1 MNKTNLDINEF
12 STLQLSESRSNFKP
26 EAENL
31 NNNRIKINRIKEIL
45 RMMQKIIVQSD
56 LHISQK
62 HRYRESKAFRA
73 LDKMI
78 TAPEVSKFQV
88 DAADDES
95 EDFNIP
101 YNVRGK
107 QFPELNIEDY
117 SYEYN
122 QIISF
127 IENEMPS
134 LMIEDSSDSSDYS
147 PDDVNEKP
155 LKSGTYITP
164 KLKENIK
171 KNLLDY
177 EFKLKQELRTLE
189 LEVGNRFPKKSHIF
203 KFDEIK
209 PFDYKQPLSCISKVK
224 LVSSEYKSPYEGIKK
239 FVEED
244 ENLSKKLKRGSH
256 FNLSIPKW
264 IEFKDYIG
272 DNIEEND
279 EDCESYQEASGSE
292 VQFKSSLY

>member
-1 MNKTNLDINEF
+1 MSQTNFDINEF

-26 EAENL
+26 EAENVSI
-31 NNNRIKINRIKEIL
+31 NNNKIKRIKEIL
-45 RMMQKIIVQSD
+45 RMMQKIIIQSD

-78 TAPEVSKFQV
+78 TAPEVSKFQI
-88 DAADDES
+88 DAADNDNENFS
-95 EDFNIP
+95 MP
-101 YNVRGK
+101 YNIRGK
-107 QFPELNIEDY
+107 QIPELNIEDY
-117 SYEYN
+117 NKEYN

-134 LMIEDSSDSSDYS
+134 LMIEDSSDSSEYFQG
-147 PDDVNEKP
+147 DVDGK
-155 LKSGTYITP
+155 LVKSNQYITP
-164 KLKENIK
+164 RLKENIR

-189 LEVGNRFPKKSHIF
+189 LEVGNKFPKKSHIF

-209 PFDYKQPLSCISKVK
+209 PFDFKQPLSYVNKLK
-224 LVSSEYKSPYEGIKK
+224 LVSTEYKSPYEGIKK

-244 ENLSKKLKRGSH
+244 EDLSKKLKRGSH

-272 DNIEEND
+272 ENIDEND
-279 EDCESYQEASGSE
+279 EECDSYQETSGSNL
-292 VQFKSSLY
+292 QFTSSLY

>member
-1 MNKTNLDINEF
+1 MNTNKFEINEF
-12 STLQLSESRSNFKP
+12 STLQLSEARSNYKP
-26 EAENL
+26 EAENC
-31 NNNRIKINRIKEIL
+31 NIANTKIKRIKEIL
-45 RMMQKIIVQSD
+45 KMMQKIIIQSD

-73 LDKMI
+73 LEQMT

-88 DAADDES
+88 DAADNDN
-95 EDFNIP
+95 EDFDMP

-107 QFPELNIEDY
+107 QFNDLKIDDY
-117 SYEYN
+117 NHEYS

-147 PDDVNEKP
+147 PEDFN
-155 LKSGTYITP
+155 LKHSKSSKFVTP
-164 KLKENIK
+164 RNKENIK

-189 LEVGNRFPKKSHIF
+189 LEVGNKFPKKSHIF
-203 KFDEIK
+203 KFDDIK
-209 PFDYKQPLSCISKVK
+209 PFDFKQPLSCISKVK
-224 LVSSEYKSPYEGIKK
+224 LTSNDYKYPYEGIKK
-239 FVEED
+239 FVEQE
-244 ENLSKKLKRGSH
+244 ENLSKKPKRGSH
-256 FNLSIPKW
+256 FNFTIPKW

-272 DNIEEND
+272 ENIEEND
-279 EDCESYQEASGSE
+279 EDYEVNQDSTNSN